1 MVKLSVPLTL
11 LAVAVASVFAQDDN
25 NNQQQSQPQSAAP
38 SSSQPQ
44 SQPQSAAPSS
54 SQPQS
59 QPQSSAP
66 SSSQPQ
72 SQSSPS
78 AAGGASSSQSKPT
91 SASKSDDSKGGAG
104 GAKVVTSPVCSA
116 LFGDPNHKPLG
127 KCTEKST
134 SVPPYNLS
142 SLVDYFVGGYQ
153 NQRGNPV
160 KVVDVADDLAGSVVK
175 YYPTVTQSRDVIKY
189 SMYNGLIRTIHE
201 MQGNKEFKPSE
212 EMKRPPGA
220 EPGNSAVKNMI
231 VPGAVGVAA
240 AVMGG
245 AIFL

>member
-25 NNQQQSQPQSAAP
+25 N
-38 SSSQPQ
+38 SQPQ
-44 SQPQSAAPSS
+44 SQSQSQSA
-54 SQPQS
+54 
-59 QPQSSAP
+59 AP

-78 AAGGASSSQSKPT
+78 AAGSASSSESRPT
-91 SASKSDDSKGGAG
+91 SASKSEDSKGGAG
-104 GAKVVTSPVCSA
+104 GVPVVTSPVCSA
-116 LFGDPNHKPLG
+116 LFGSPKDQPLG
-127 KCTEKST
+127 ECKEKST
-134 SVPPYNLS
+134 RVPPYNLS

-160 KVVDVADDLAGSVVK
+160 KVVDVADDLADSVVK

-201 MQGNKEFKPSE
+201 IQGDKKFKPTE

-220 EPGNSAVKNMI
+220 EPGNSAVKNML

>member
-25 NNQQQSQPQSAAP
+25 NSQSQGQSQSHSAAP

-44 SQPQSAAPSS
+44 SQSQSA
-54 SQPQS
+54 
-59 QPQSSAP
+59 AP

-78 AAGGASSSQSKPT
+78 AAGSASSSESRPT
-91 SASKSDDSKGGAG
+91 SASKSEDSKGGAG
-104 GAKVVTSPVCSA
+104 GVPVVTSPVCSA
-116 LFGDPNHKPLG
+116 LFGSPKDQPLG
-127 KCTEKST
+127 DCKEKST
-134 SVPPYNLS
+134 RVPPYNLS

-160 KVVDVADDLAGSVVK
+160 KVVDVADDLADSVVK

-201 MQGNKEFKPSE
+201 IQGDKKFKPSE

-220 EPGNSAVKNMI
+220 EPGNSAVKNML

>member
-25 NNQQQSQPQSAAP
+25 NSQSQSQSQSQSAAP

-44 SQPQSAAPSS
+44 SQSQSA
-54 SQPQS
+54 
-59 QPQSSAP
+59 AP

-78 AAGGASSSQSKPT
+78 AAGSASSSESRPT
-91 SASKSDDSKGGAG
+91 SASKSEDSKGGAG
-104 GAKVVTSPVCSA
+104 GVPVVTSPVCSA
-116 LFGDPNHKPLG
+116 LFGSPKDQPLG
-127 KCTEKST
+127 DCKEKST
-134 SVPPYNLS
+134 RVPPYNLS

-160 KVVDVADDLAGSVVK
+160 KVVDVADDLADSVVK

-201 MQGNKEFKPSE
+201 IQGDKKFKPSE

-220 EPGNSAVKNMI
+220 EPGNSAVKNML

>member
-25 NNQQQSQPQSAAP
+25 NSQSQSQSQSQSA
-38 SSSQPQ
+38 
-44 SQPQSAAPSS
+44 
-54 SQPQS
+54 
-59 QPQSSAP
+59 AP

-78 AAGGASSSQSKPT
+78 AAGSASSSESRPT
-91 SASKSDDSKGGAG
+91 SASKSEDSKGGAG
-104 GAKVVTSPVCSA
+104 GVPVVTSPVCSA
-116 LFGDPNHKPLG
+116 LFGSPKDQPLG
-127 KCTEKST
+127 ECKEKST
-134 SVPPYNLS
+134 RVPPYNLS
-142 SLVDYFVGGYQ
+142 SLVDYFVGGYE

-160 KVVDVADDLAGSVVK
+160 KVIDVADDLADSVVK

-189 SMYNGLIRTIHE
+189 SMYNGLIRTIHDI
-201 MQGNKEFKPSE
+201 QGDKKFKPTE

>member
-1 MVKLSVPLTL
+1 MVKLSVPLAL

-25 NNQQQSQPQSAAP
+25 NSQSQSQSQSQSAAP

-44 SQPQSAAPSS
+44 SQSQSA
-54 SQPQS
+54 
-59 QPQSSAP
+59 AP

-78 AAGGASSSQSKPT
+78 AAGSASSSESRPT
-91 SASKSDDSKGGAG
+91 SASKSEDSKGGAG
-104 GAKVVTSPVCSA
+104 GVPVVTSPVCSA
-116 LFGDPNHKPLG
+116 LFGSPKDQPLG
-127 KCTEKST
+127 DCKEKST
-134 SVPPYNLS
+134 RVPPYNLS

-160 KVVDVADDLAGSVVK
+160 KVVDVADDLADSVVK

-201 MQGNKEFKPSE
+201 IQGDKKFKPSE

-220 EPGNSAVKNMI
+220 EPGNSAVKNML

>member
-25 NNQQQSQPQSAAP
+25 NSQSQSQSQSAAP

-44 SQPQSAAPSS
+44 SQSQSA
-54 SQPQS
+54 
-59 QPQSSAP
+59 AP

-78 AAGGASSSQSKPT
+78 AAGSASSSESRPT
-91 SASKSDDSKGGAG
+91 SASKSEDSKGGAG
-104 GAKVVTSPVCSA
+104 GVPVVTSPVCSA
-116 LFGDPNHKPLG
+116 LFGSPKDQPLG
-127 KCTEKST
+127 ECKEKST
-134 SVPPYNLS
+134 RVPPYNLS

-160 KVVDVADDLAGSVVK
+160 KVVDVADDLADSVVK

-201 MQGNKEFKPSE
+201 IQGDKKFKPSE

-220 EPGNSAVKNMI
+220 EPGNSAVKNML

>member
-1 MVKLSVPLTL
+1 MVKLSVPLAL

-25 NNQQQSQPQSAAP
+25 NSQSQSQSQSQSAAP
-38 SSSQPQ
+38 SSSQSQ
-44 SQPQSAAPSS
+44 SQSQSA
-54 SQPQS
+54 
-59 QPQSSAP
+59 AP

-78 AAGGASSSQSKPT
+78 AAGSASSSESRPT
-91 SASKSDDSKGGAG
+91 SASKSEDSKGGAG
-104 GAKVVTSPVCSA
+104 GVPVVTSPVCSA
-116 LFGDPNHKPLG
+116 LFGSPKDQPLG
-127 KCTEKST
+127 DCKEKST
-134 SVPPYNLS
+134 RVPPYNLS

-160 KVVDVADDLAGSVVK
+160 KVVDVADDLADSVVK

-201 MQGNKEFKPSE
+201 IQGDKKFKPSE

-220 EPGNSAVKNMI
+220 EPGNSAVKNML

>member
-25 NNQQQSQPQSAAP
+25 NSQSQGQSQSHSAAP

-44 SQPQSAAPSS
+44 SQSQSA
-54 SQPQS
+54 
-59 QPQSSAP
+59 AP

-78 AAGGASSSQSKPT
+78 AAGSASSSESRPT
-91 SASKSDDSKGGAG
+91 SASKSEDSKGGAG
-104 GAKVVTSPVCSA
+104 GVPVVTSPVCSA
-116 LFGDPNHKPLG
+116 LFGSPKDQPLG
-127 KCTEKST
+127 DCKEKST
-134 SVPPYNLS
+134 RVPPYNLS

-160 KVVDVADDLAGSVVK
+160 KVVDVADDLADSVVK

-201 MQGNKEFKPSE
+201 IQGDKKFKPSE

>member
-25 NNQQQSQPQSAAP
+25 SNQQNPGPAPSDNQQQSQSP
-38 SSSQPQ
+38 
-44 SQPQSAAPSS
+44 
-54 SQPQS
+54 
-59 QPQSSAP
+59 AP

-78 AAGGASSSQSKPT
+78 AAGGADSSQSKPT
-91 SASKSDDSKGGAG
+91 SASKSEDPKGGAG
-104 GAKVVTSPVCSA
+104 GAQSATSPVCSA
-116 LFGDPNHKPLG
+116 LFGNPKDKPLG

-160 KVVDVADDLAGSVVK
+160 KVVDVADDLADSVVK

-189 SMYNGLIRTIHE
+189 SMYNGLIRTIHQ
-201 MQGNKEFKPSE
+201 MQGNKEFKPSD

>member
-25 NNQQQSQPQSAAP
+25 NSQSQS
-38 SSSQPQ
+38 Q
-44 SQPQSAAPSS
+44 SQS
-54 SQPQS
+54 
-59 QPQSSAP
+59 QSSAP

-78 AAGGASSSQSKPT
+78 AAGSASSSESRPT
-91 SASKSDDSKGGAG
+91 SASKSEDSKGGAG
-104 GAKVVTSPVCSA
+104 GVPVVTSPVCSA
-116 LFGDPNHKPLG
+116 LFGSPKDQPLG
-127 KCTEKST
+127 ECKEKST
-134 SVPPYNLS
+134 RVPPYNLS

-160 KVVDVADDLAGSVVK
+160 KVVDVADDLADSVVK

-201 MQGNKEFKPSE
+201 IQGDKKFKPTE

-220 EPGNSAVKNMI
+220 EPGNSAVKNML

>member
-25 NNQQQSQPQSAAP
+25 N
-38 SSSQPQ
+38 SQPQ
-44 SQPQSAAPSS
+44 SQSQSQSA
-54 SQPQS
+54 
-59 QPQSSAP
+59 AP

-78 AAGGASSSQSKPT
+78 AAGSASSSESRPT
-91 SASKSDDSKGGAG
+91 SASKSEDSKGGAG
-104 GAKVVTSPVCSA
+104 GVPVVTSPVCSA
-116 LFGDPNHKPLG
+116 LFGSPKDQPLG
-127 KCTEKST
+127 ECKEKST
-134 SVPPYNLS
+134 RVPPYNLS

-160 KVVDVADDLAGSVVK
+160 KVVDVADDLADSVVK

-201 MQGNKEFKPSE
+201 IQGDKKFKPSE

-220 EPGNSAVKNMI
+220 EPGNSAVKNML

>member
-25 NNQQQSQPQSAAP
+25 NNQSQSQSQSA
-38 SSSQPQ
+38 
-44 SQPQSAAPSS
+44 
-54 SQPQS
+54 
-59 QPQSSAP
+59 AP

-78 AAGGASSSQSKPT
+78 AAPSASSSESRPT
-91 SASKSDDSKGGAG
+91 SASKSEDSKGGAG
-104 GAKVVTSPVCSA
+104 GVPVVTSPVCSA
-116 LFGDPNHKPLG
+116 LFGSPKDQPLG
-127 KCTEKST
+127 DCKEKST
-134 SVPPYNLS
+134 RVPPYNLS

-160 KVVDVADDLAGSVVK
+160 KVVDVADDLADSVVK

-201 MQGNKEFKPSE
+201 IQGDKKFKPSE

-220 EPGNSAVKNMI
+220 EPGNSAVKNML

>member
-44 SQPQSAAPSS
+44 SQPQSST
-54 SQPQS
+54 
-59 QPQSSAP
+59 P

-78 AAGGASSSQSKPT
+78 AAGSASSSESRPT
-91 SASKSDDSKGGAG
+91 SASKSEDSKGGAG
-104 GAKVVTSPVCSA
+104 GVPVVTSPVCSA
-116 LFGDPNHKPLG
+116 LFGSPKDQPLG
-127 KCTEKST
+127 ECKEKST
-134 SVPPYNLS
+134 RVPPYNLS
-142 SLVDYFVGGYQ
+142 SLVDYFVGGYE

-160 KVVDVADDLAGSVVK
+160 KVVDVADDLADSVVK

-201 MQGNKEFKPSE
+201 IQGDKKFKPTE

-220 EPGNSAVKNMI
+220 EPGNSAVKNML

>member
-11 LAVAVASVFAQDDN
+11 FAVAVASVFAQDDN
-25 NNQQQSQPQSAAP
+25 NSQSQSQSQSQSA
-38 SSSQPQ
+38 
-44 SQPQSAAPSS
+44 
-54 SQPQS
+54 
-59 QPQSSAP
+59 AP

-78 AAGGASSSQSKPT
+78 AAGSASSSESRPT
-91 SASKSDDSKGGAG
+91 SASKSEDSKGGAG
-104 GAKVVTSPVCSA
+104 GVPVVTSPVCSA
-116 LFGDPNHKPLG
+116 LFGSPKDQPLG
-127 KCTEKST
+127 ECKEKST
-134 SVPPYNLS
+134 RVPPYNLS

-160 KVVDVADDLAGSVVK
+160 KVVDVADDLADSVVK

-201 MQGNKEFKPSE
+201 IQGDKKFKPTE

-220 EPGNSAVKNMI
+220 EPGNSAVKNML